1 MRPHQ
6 KATHLLALCG
16 FLAAA
21 PAVAQGNNSFRELD
35 GYISQAVKDWRIPGL
50 AISIVQNGA
59 VAYARGFGVR
69 ELGKPGAVDEHT
81 RFAIGSTTKAMTA
94 LALGML
100 VDEGKLRW
108 DDRVID
114 YLPDFRLS
122 DPWVTREL
130 TVRDLLT
137 HRSGL
142 GNADLLWDGGDNTTE
157 EIVRRIRYLPL
168 AYSFRGGFVY
178 QNIMYAV
185 AGLVIEKASGTSW
198 ESFLRTRIW
207 QPLGMNETEPLLRDI
222 EGKPNVASPH
232 LMIQDT
238 VRVIT
243 NRPVDAVK
251 AAGAVWSSVADM
263 ARWMRFILD
272 SGRVDGKRLV
282 NPGTYQEIFT
292 SQVRATPGMYPT
304 TSVIH
309 PHYFTYGLGWFL
321 HDYQGE
327 TVWMHTG
334 SIDGMSAIIGLL
346 PDRRVGVYV
355 LADLDHAELRHALMY
370 KVFDLATGK
379 PSRDWSSELHKL
391 YGGLEAQERAAELA
405 QQQKRAMNTRPSLPL
420 ASYAGTYGDSTFGKV
435 VISTKGGGLHFEFG
449 SGFVGD
455 MVHWDYENFQ
465 VHWQDPR
472 IDPEVVTFTPDG
484 GGGVRAL
491 RAFGVTFCRGACR

>member
-1 MRPHQ
+1 MRFP
-6 KATHLLALCG
+6 KPAALLALSG
-16 FLAAA
+16 FIASA
-21 PAVAQGNNSFRELD
+21 PARAQSNSPFRELD

-50 AISIVQNGA
+50 AIAVVQNGV
-59 VAYARGFGVR
+59 VAYARGFGVL
-69 ELGKPGAVDEHT
+69 ELGKPASVDEHT

-100 VDEGKLRW
+100 VDEGKIRW

-130 TVRDLLT
+130 TIRDLLT

-185 AGLVIEKASGTSW
+185 AGLVVEKVSGASW
-198 ESFLRTRIW
+198 ENFLRTRIW

-232 LMIQDT
+232 QMIHDT

-263 ARWMRFILD
+263 AKWMRFILD
-272 SGRVDGKRLV
+272 SGRVDGKRLL
-282 NPGTYQEIFT
+282 NAGTYQEIFT
-292 SQVRATPGMYPT
+292 PQVRASLGMYPT
-304 TSVIH
+304 TRVVR
-309 PHYFTYGLGWFL
+309 PHFFTYGLGWFL

-379 PSRDWSSELHKL
+379 PARDWSSELHKL
-391 YGGLEAQERAAELA
+391 YGGLEAQEKAAELA
-405 QQQKRAMNTRPSLPL
+405 QEQKRATNTKPGLPL
-420 ASYAGTYGDSTFGKV
+420 GSYAGAYSDSTFGRV
-435 VISTKGGGLHFEFG
+435 VISMRGDALHFELG
-449 SGFVGD
+449 RGFVGD
-455 MVHWDYENFQ
+455 LEHWDYESFQ
-465 VHWQDPR
+465 VRWQDTR
-472 IDPEVVTFTPDG
+472 MDPELVTFIPDG
-484 GGGVRAL
+484 NGGVRAL
-491 RAFGVTFCRGACR
+491 RAFGQTFCREACR